1 MEINTRREKD
11 IVIVTVKG
19 RMGEVSAPEFE
30 EKMNELI
37 DKGETKFLV
46 DLEGLEYISS
56 AGLRGLLAAA
66 KTLKEKDG
74 QIFLSGLMGAVR
86 EVFEISQFI
95 SIFQIFETVDSA
107 LSKM

>member
-11 IVIVTVKG
+11 VIIVSVKG

-30 EKMNELI
+30 ERMNELI
-37 DKGETKFLV
+37 DDGETKFLV

-66 KTLKEKDG
+66 KILKERNG
-74 QIFLSGLMGAVR
+74 QIVLSGLMGAVKD
-86 EVFEISQFI
+86 VFEISQFI
-95 SIFQIFETVDSA
+95 SIFTTYETVDSA
-107 LSKM
+107 LSEI

>member
-107 LSKM
+107 LSRM